1 MVSFTELGMVEEA
14 NMWSDGIKNLNN
26 NSPYHT
32 KWV

>member
-32 KWV
+32 KCV